1 MNMRTKGSWI
11 FIAVLMAGVAFT
23 CAGVACAE
31 EANAWTKLQRGAVNT
46 TTGWLELAVQPVE
59 GARSDSP
66 FMGVVTGFGEGILL
80 GLQRTGLGLAD
91 SLSFPIGPYDRPA
104 MEPETLFGPV
114 K

>member
-1 MNMRTKGSWI
+1 MARNRSWMLVVI
-11 FIAVLMAGVAFT
+11 LTGVVALASAGIAS
-23 CAGVACAE
+23 AE
-31 EANAWTKLQRGAVNT
+31 EATAWSKLQRGAVNT
-46 TTGWLELAVQPVE
+46 TTGWLELAVQPVQ
-59 GARSDSP
+59 GAQSDSP